1 MFSNYICS
9 FRLILWNKIL
19 KLPFFYLFF
28 LFLTANPP
36 LKWDGSGFSTH
47 PNPFLV
53 GQDGSDQLCHLTQ
66 HIKTKFVRKEKI
78 ITPNMKEHSK
88 DNGIIGNKDGIS
100 GF

>member
-1 MFSNYICS
+1 MDQDFQPIRTH
-9 FRLILWNKIL
+9 FWQAKMDQ
-19 KLPFFYLFF
+19 
-28 LFLTANPP
+28 AN
-36 LKWDGSGFSTH
+36 
-47 PNPFLV
+47 
-53 GQDGSDQLCHLTQ
+53 QLCHLTQ